1 MLTSRHKKAPESF
14 DSEALNHDY
23 YIWVKN
29 GNLRKLKIGIYHKK
43 IIMQDEFALKE
54 VGPPEATEQN
64 QAPF

>member
-29 GNLRKLKIGIYHKK
+29 GGKTMADVMVKILMKGAKAIGKTAAILIIWTAHKLENK
-43 IIMQDEFALKE
+43 
-54 VGPPEATEQN
+54 
-64 QAPF
+64 